1 MIEPASADLPGSGV
15 LLHPELTA
23 RAEGMSAAEA
33 FEYCRRYASSHYEN
47 FTVVSRFLPRR
58 LRPHF
63 FALYADC
70 RFVDDL
76 GDESAGDRLALLDA
90 WEAALRRCYEGRP
103 QHPIL
108 VALAETV
115 RQYDIPIEPFLRLI
129 EANRMDQ
136 RIHRYAT
143 YDDLLRYCRYSANPV
158 GRLVLH
164 LMGYTD
170 EERRRLSDCTC
181 TALQLTNFWQD
192 VGRDLE
198 KGRIYIPLEDMA
210 RCGYP
215 EERLLTRVVNDAFR
229 RLMALEVERA
239 RRLFEVGRR
248 LEDLVDRRFRVDL
261 RLFRLGG
268 ERILRAIERQGYDVL
283 HRRPSLSKG
292 EKLWLMLTTA
302 ARQALPL
309 R

>member
-1 MIEPASADLPGSGV
+1 MGTVPAETDAGRRLLSPEVAD
-15 LLHPELTA
+15 
-23 RAEGMSAAEA
+23 RAGGMSAKEA
-33 FEYCRRYASSHYEN
+33 FEYCRRYARSQYEN
-47 FTVVSRFLPRR
+47 FTVVSWFLPRS

-63 FALYADC
+63 FALYAYC

-76 GDESAGDRLALLDA
+76 GDEAAGDRPALLDE
-90 WEAALRRCYEGRP
+90 WEMALHDCYEGQPR
-103 QHPIL
+103 HPIL

-115 RQYDIPIEPFLRLI
+115 RTFAIPEQPLLHLI

-136 RIHRYAT
+136 RISRYAT
-143 YDDLLRYCRYSANPV
+143 YDDLLHYCTYSANPV

-164 LMGYTD
+164 VMGYTD
-170 EERRRLSDCTC
+170 EERQSLSDCTC

-192 VGRDLE
+192 VERDLA

-210 RCGYP
+210 ACGYS
-215 EERLLTRVVNDAFR
+215 EDELLGRVVNEPFR
-229 RLMALEVERA
+229 RLMSL
-239 RRLFEVGRR
+239 EVGRAR
-248 LEDLVDRRFRVDL
+248 ELFDRGRPLEGLVDRRLRLDL

-283 HRRPSLSKG
+283 GRRPSLSKG

-302 ARQALPL
+302 ARGALL
-309 R
+309 RR